1 MKKSITTRK
10 KDKRPKKDLATDP
23 DYLALKRLLAEIPQ
37 ERREMIGQVLED
49 MAEKDLAK

>member
-1 MKKSITTRK
+1 MKKSIATRE

-23 DYLALKRLLAEIPQ
+23 DYLALKRLLTEMPQ

-49 MAEKDLAK
+49 MAEKEINQ

>member
-10 KDKRPKKDLATDP
+10 EDKRPKKDLATDP
-23 DYLALKRLLAEIPQ
+23 DYLALKRLLTDMPQ

-49 MAEKDLAK
+49 MAEKDIAK